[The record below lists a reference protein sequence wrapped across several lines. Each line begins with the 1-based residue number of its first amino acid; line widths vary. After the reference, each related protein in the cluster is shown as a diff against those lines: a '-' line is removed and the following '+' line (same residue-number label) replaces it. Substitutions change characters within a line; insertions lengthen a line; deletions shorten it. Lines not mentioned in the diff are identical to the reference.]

1 LGHWWYPESDF
12 LLPFFFF
19 SAALVLSGFGLK
31 LMQRPMDATGNRA
44 SVVIKLHQTVNESNS
59 SPSNPA
65 TDHSQRKCDANEIT
79 EQIPLAANPSIL
91 LHLLSSYELE
101 PNDLAAL
108 EASLHNHYLF
118 SVYEFSNAVY
128 DVYDEIQ
135 TMLFRVHVN
144 SSEALQTLSQML
156 RCLFQNLQHL
166 ILAVRRPCLSQ

>member
-1 LGHWWYPESDF
+1 
-12 LLPFFFF
+12 
-19 SAALVLSGFGLK
+19 
-31 LMQRPMDATGNRA
+31 MQRPMDATGNRA
-44 SVVIKLHQTVNESNS
+44 SVVIKLHQTVNKTNY
-59 SPSNPA
+59 SPSNP
-65 TDHSQRKCDANEIT
+65 CDANEIT

-91 LHLLSSYELE
+91 LHLLSSYKLN

-108 EASLHNHYLF
+108 EASLNNHYLF
-118 SVYEFSNAVY
+118 PVFEFRNAAY